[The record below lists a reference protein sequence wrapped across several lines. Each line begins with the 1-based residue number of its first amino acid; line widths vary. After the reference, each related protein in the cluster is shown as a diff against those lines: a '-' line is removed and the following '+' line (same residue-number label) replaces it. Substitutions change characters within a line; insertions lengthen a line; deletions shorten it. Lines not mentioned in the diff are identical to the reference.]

1 MSAPQDPAA
10 SPSPEPPRSKILAR
24 LLTWNGATAV
34 ATIASVAILATQTL
48 DLRRSVQRD
57 TYQKAYETVYDLDRH
72 FLDHPELKAY
82 FYGGKVVDG
91 STDALTRAKVESTAE
106 WISDFFDNIYYN
118 VKSGPDED
126 WTAWESYIQETFR
139 RSPALR
145 DYLRQHR
152 DWYSPE
158 LGASL
163 DALDLK

>member
-1 MSAPQDPAA
+1 MNEHRP
-10 SPSPEPPRSKILAR
+10 KILTK
-24 LLTWNGATAV
+24 LLSWNGATAV

-72 FLDHPELKAY
+72 FLEHPELKPY
-82 FYGGKVVDG
+82 FYGGQVVDAAA
-91 STDALTRAKVESTAE
+91 DAVTRAKVESTAE

-118 VKSGPDED
+118 IKSGPDED

-145 DYLRQHR
+145 DYLRAHR
-152 DWYSPE
+152 DWYSAE
-158 LGASL
+158 LVGAL
-163 DALDLK
+163 DALGPS